1 METLWENLQFWKKK
15 VLKENSDYRFI
26 DFENSEITGIQ
37 ILKDDFAGVV
47 YHYGKAGI
55 QEEGEYARLK
65 FSFTIVNPGK
75 HDIDELQN
83 NQDFVNM
90 MGDILTQILLKQ
102 TNESTRT
109 LNIEEPDIQ

>member
-15 VLKENSDYRFI
+15 VLKENTDYRFI
-26 DFENSEITGIQ
+26 DFDNTDITGIE
-37 ILKDDFAGVV
+37 ILKGDFAGVV
-47 YHYGKAGI
+47 YHYGKARV
-55 QEEGEYARLK
+55 QEEGEFARLQ
-65 FSFTIVNPGK
+65 FGYTLVNPGK
-75 HDIDELQN
+75 HDNDELQN
-83 NQDFVNM
+83 NEEFVNM